1 MPLPLNPFPLGREVI
16 YMGVHFTW
24 NILMSANK
32 PFYSFFFFGGVNLA
46 KRPLWIM
53 ELIIYIFDNIEKL
66 IVLFHKECVSS
77 SILEYVTFVYDLHI
91 KALELRR

>member
-32 PFYSFFFFGGVNLA
+32 PFYSFFFFLRCELGQEV
-46 KRPLWIM
+46 IM
-53 ELIIYIFDNIEKL
+53 GNGTDKIFFL
-66 IVLFHKECVSS
+66 VT
-77 SILEYVTFVYDLHI
+77 SIACLH
-91 KALELRR
+91 ENCR